1 MATIQDENND
11 RVNTMDAS
19 QLVASIIRRDTLV
32 VPDTTLLS
40 EIDGWDS
47 LKGVRLVL
55 RLEEI
60 TGRELLESEIEGLQ
74 MVGDVGRI
82 LNSTR

>member
-1 MATIQDENND
+1 
-11 RVNTMDAS
+11 MDAS

>member
-1 MATIQDENND
+1 MLAYELIAEVLRTNI
-11 RVNTMDAS
+11 
-19 QLVASIIRRDTLV
+19 SIPRGEV
-32 VPDTTLLS
+32 LLA

-60 TGRELLESEIEGLQ
+60 VGRELSEEDIEKLQ
-74 MVGDVGRI
+74 SVEDVDR
-82 LNSTR
+82 LLKAA